1 VSSVTAEPVAGSDTG
16 AVTELSPQPSS
27 AKTDGQ
33 ETAATAPKLWGGSQ
47 PAIFTI
53 QVFYLTILAVLA
65 TIYFTDRNMIGLPE
79 SIGPVSI
86 AVPWFGA
93 LGAVLISLVG
103 VTEHRND
110 WDPSYR
116 FWHWSRPLLGASFG
130 AISVLIFQAGILA
143 VGSTPSAKPADIP
156 HNLLYYIVA
165 FAVGYRDE
173 TFRELMKRLTDVI
186 FSQGPTTTGGLVASS
201 LSPQSG
207 PAAGGTLVTVLGSGL
222 KDTDSV
228 RFGAV
233 PAKFHVDG
241 DSQVTVTSPAGQPR
255 TTVPITI
262 AAKSG
267 SAVAGTFTYLA

>member
-1 VSSVTAEPVAGSDTG
+1 VSSVPTSGPASGSNVRPETD
-16 AVTELSPQPSS
+16 VSPIPPA
-27 AKTDGQ
+27 AKADGQ
-33 ETAATAPKLWGGSQ
+33 DGRAKKPWGGSQ
-47 PAIFTI
+47 GA
-53 QVFYLTILAVLA
+53 VFAVQLTYLTILAALA
-65 TIYFTDRNMIGLPE
+65 IAYFIDRSVIRLPE
-79 SIGPVSI
+79 TLGPVSI

-103 VTEHRND
+103 ITEHRND

-130 AISVLIFQAGILA
+130 SVSVLIFQAGILA
-143 VGSTPSAKPADIP
+143 VGSTPTPTPQDVP

-165 FAVGYRDE
+165 FAVGYREE
-173 TFRELMKRLTDVI
+173 TFRELMKRLTDVL
-186 FSQGPTTTGGLVASS
+186 FSPGPTTGGLLASS

-207 PAAGGTLVTVLGSGL
+207 PAAGGALVTVLGSGL
-222 KDTDSV
+222 TDTDSV

-255 TTVPITI
+255 TAVNVTVT
-262 AAKSG
+262 AKSAT
-267 SAVAGTFTYLA
+267 AVAGTFTYLA